1 MGRRFNMRELQFP
14 KLFQPGYIGNL
25 ELRNRIVMA
34 PMGAGFAELDGR
46 ISQRQIDYYA
56 ARAKGGVGLIILES
70 SRIERVLEPAWTF
83 ALPALDSDTLIAG
96 AADLVDAVHDYEAKI
111 CFQLNLG
118 LGRYVDWAS
127 PQRIPISASAL
138 PAFLNPDV
146 LCRPLTVEEIA
157 RMVQAAADSARR
169 AVVAGFDMI
178 EIHAHTGYLID
189 QFMSSLWNKR
199 TDEYGGDLDGRL
211 RFTLEVI
218 RATRAVVGPDFPLS
232 FRFSADHK
240 IEEGR
245 SMEEAQEIAR
255 RVEAEGINVLHV
267 DAGSYEAQPWIFPP
281 NYWPQGCMVDLAE
294 AVKQVV
300 SIPMI
305 AVGSINRPELA
316 EQIINEGKADFVC
329 LGRQLIADPDWPN
342 KAKYGQVEDI
352 RPCIRCNEICIG
364 RLYSFKAISCSVNP
378 TVGKERYYVINRAE
392 RPKKVMVIGGG
403 PAGMEAARVAVL
415 RGHEIVLYEKD
426 NELGGK
432 LRTAAGYTFKGA
444 IQSLV
449 EHLSAQLKKLGV
461 KVEAGKEVTPDLIDK
476 VRPDAVVVA
485 AGATPLI
492 PSIPGVNNENIIT
505 ALDLH
510 LNKRKTG
517 ETVVVAGGGLVGS
530 ESALSLAQEGKKVTI
545 VEMLPDIA
553 CDMNVVSRMAL
564 LKELAD
570 IGVETLTDMTIKEFT
585 GEGLVVTD
593 KEGKEQVL
601 RAGTIVLALGSKPE
615 DRLVKELR
623 DKVDE
628 LYVAGDCA
636 DPRKIGSAVHEGFAA
651 GWQI

>member
-1 MGRRFNMRELQFP
+1 MRELQFA

-56 ARAKGGVGLIILES
+56 ARAKGGVGLIIFES

-83 ALPALDSDTLIAG
+83 ALPALDSDSLIAS
-96 AADLVDAVHDYEAKI
+96 ASDLVDAVHDYEAKI

-127 PQRIPISASAL
+127 PQRIPISASAI
-138 PAFLNPDV
+138 PAFLCPDV

-157 RMVQAAADSARR
+157 RLVQSAADSARR

-189 QFMSSLWNKR
+189 QFMTFLWNKR

-218 RATRAVVGPDFPLS
+218 RATRAVVGPDFPMG

-267 DAGSYEAQPWIFPP
+267 DAGCYEAQPWVFPP
-281 NYWPQGCMVDLAE
+281 NYWAQGCMVHLAE
-294 AVKQVV
+294 AIKRVV
-300 SIPMI
+300 SIPVI

-316 EQIINEGKADFVC
+316 EQIIKEGKADFVC
-329 LGRQLIADPDWPN
+329 LGRQLIADPEWPN

-352 RPCIRCNEICIG
+352 RPCIRCNEFCIG

-378 TVGKERYYVINRAE
+378 AVGKERYYVINRAE
-392 RPKKVMVIGGG
+392 KLKKVMVIGGG
-403 PAGMEAARVAVL
+403 PAGMEAARVAAL
-415 RGHEIVLYEKD
+415 RGHEVVLYEKD
-426 NELGGK
+426 KELGGK
-432 LRTAAGYTFKGA
+432 LRTAAGYTFKGDV
-444 IQSLV
+444 QSLV
-449 EHLSAQLKKLGV
+449 EYFSVQLQKLDV
-461 KVEAGKEVTPDLIDK
+461 RIETGKEVTPDLIDK
-476 VRPDAVVVA
+476 VCPDAVVVA
-485 AGATPLI
+485 AGASPLI
-492 PSIPGVNNENIIT
+492 PSIPGIDNENIIT

-517 ETVVVAGGGLVGS
+517 DTVVVAGGGLVGS

-545 VEMLPDIA
+545 VEMLPEIA

-570 IGVETLTDMTIKEFT
+570 IGVEILTNMTIKEFT
-585 GEGLVVTD
+585 DDGLIVSD
-593 KEGKEQVL
+593 KEGEKQVIK
-601 RAGTIVLALGSKPE
+601 ADTVVLALGSKSE
-615 DRLVKELR
+615 DKLARELR

-636 DPRKIGSAVHEGFAA
+636 NLQKIGSAVHGGFAA